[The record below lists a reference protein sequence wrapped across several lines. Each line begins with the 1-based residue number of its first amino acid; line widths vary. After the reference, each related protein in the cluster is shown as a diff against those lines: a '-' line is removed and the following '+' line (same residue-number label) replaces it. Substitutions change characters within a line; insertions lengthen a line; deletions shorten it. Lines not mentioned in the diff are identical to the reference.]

1 MEQIRLD
8 HQLPVKKTDH
18 TSKGDQLK
26 WKIGNIWYKSD
37 YMGYEGLS
45 ETLVSHLL
53 QKSTLSHPF
62 VLYQPV
68 RIAYRGTLRSGCS
81 SPDFLKANQM
91 LIPLE
96 KLYRQNTGDSLA
108 ITLAAF
114 SEPAERI
121 RFLADQMEHMT
132 GIQNFGAYLTAM
144 LEIDAFFLNEDRH
157 TNNIA
162 VLYDTE
168 TEQYSPSPLFDQGLC
183 LFADI
188 SNDYPLDLPMDVCM
202 ERIEAKPFSSDF
214 DTQLDAAEELYGIQ
228 LHFSFTAKDVCTELD
243 SLADYYPL
251 EIRQRVEQII
261 RRQMRKVRVEK
272 KTVQKSPHAVCV
284 FCTVFFF
291 DLFTRSYAIFLNT
304 GIESIGAAART
315 VCPPS
320 YTFPSLVSSQRPS
333 GRYTSRSNSFRWK
346 IGATRYSLPNIY

>member
-8 HQLPVKKTDH
+8 NQLPVKKTDH

-108 ITLAAF
+108 I
-114 SEPAERI
+114 S
-121 RFLADQMEHMT
+121 
-132 GIQNFGAYLTAM
+132 
-144 LEIDAFFLNEDRH
+144 LEI
-157 TNNIA
+157 
-162 VLYDTE
+162 
-168 TEQYSPSPLFDQGLC
+168 
-183 LFADI
+183 
-188 SNDYPLDLPMDVCM
+188 
-202 ERIEAKPFSSDF
+202 
-214 DTQLDAAEELYGIQ
+214 
-228 LHFSFTAKDVCTELD
+228 
-243 SLADYYPL
+243 
-251 EIRQRVEQII
+251 
-261 RRQMRKVRVEK
+261 
-272 KTVQKSPHAVCV
+272 
-284 FCTVFFF
+284 
-291 DLFTRSYAIFLNT
+291 
-304 GIESIGAAART
+304 
-315 VCPPS
+315 
-320 YTFPSLVSSQRPS
+320 
-333 GRYTSRSNSFRWK
+333 GR
-346 IGATRYSLPNIY
+346 AHV

>member
-108 ITLAAF
+108 ISLAAF

-121 RFLADQMEHMT
+121 RFLADQLENMT

-168 TEQYSPSPLFDQGLC
+168 TAQYSLSPLFDQGLC
-183 LFADI
+183 LFADT

-228 LHFSFTAKDVCTELD
+228 LHFSFTPKDVCTELA

-261 RRQMRKVRVEK
+261 RRQMRKYEY
-272 KTVQKSPHAVCV
+272 
-284 FCTVFFF
+284 
-291 DLFTRSYAIFLNT
+291 LMRS
-304 GIESIGAAART
+304 
-315 VCPPS
+315 
-320 YTFPSLVSSQRPS
+320 
-333 GRYTSRSNSFRWK
+333 
-346 IGATRYSLPNIY
+346 

>member
-8 HQLPVKKTDH
+8 NQLPVKKTDH

-53 QKSTLSHPF
+53 QKSSLSHPF

-168 TEQYSPSPLFDQGLC
+168 TEQYSLSPLFDQGLC
-183 LFADI
+183 LFADT

-228 LHFSFTAKDVCTELD
+228 LHFSFTPKDVCTELA

-251 EIRQRVEQII
+251 ESRQRVEQII
-261 RRQMRKVRVEK
+261 RRQMRKYGY
-272 KTVQKSPHAVCV
+272 
-284 FCTVFFF
+284 
-291 DLFTRSYAIFLNT
+291 LMRS
-304 GIESIGAAART
+304 
-315 VCPPS
+315 
-320 YTFPSLVSSQRPS
+320 
-333 GRYTSRSNSFRWK
+333 
-346 IGATRYSLPNIY
+346 

>member
-132 GIQNFGAYLTAM
+132 GIQNFGRNAEY
-144 LEIDAFFLNEDRH
+144 R
-157 TNNIA
+157 
-162 VLYDTE
+162 
-168 TEQYSPSPLFDQGLC
+168 SPP
-183 LFADI
+183 
-188 SNDYPLDLPMDVCM
+188 
-202 ERIEAKPFSSDF
+202 
-214 DTQLDAAEELYGIQ
+214 
-228 LHFSFTAKDVCTELD
+228 D
-243 SLADYYPL
+243 S
-251 EIRQRVEQII
+251 Q
-261 RRQMRKVRVEK
+261 
-272 KTVQKSPHAVCV
+272 
-284 FCTVFFF
+284 
-291 DLFTRSYAIFLNT
+291 
-304 GIESIGAAART
+304 
-315 VCPPS
+315 
-320 YTFPSLVSSQRPS
+320 
-333 GRYTSRSNSFRWK
+333 
-346 IGATRYSLPNIY
+346 

>member
-108 ITLAAF
+108 ISLAAF
-114 SEPAERI
+114 SEPA
-121 RFLADQMEHMT
+121 
-132 GIQNFGAYLTAM
+132 
-144 LEIDAFFLNEDRH
+144 
-157 TNNIA
+157 
-162 VLYDTE
+162 
-168 TEQYSPSPLFDQGLC
+168 
-183 LFADI
+183 
-188 SNDYPLDLPMDVCM
+188 

-228 LHFSFTAKDVCTELD
+228 LHFSFTTKDVCTELA

-261 RRQMRKVRVEK
+261 RRQMRKYGY
-272 KTVQKSPHAVCV
+272 
-284 FCTVFFF
+284 
-291 DLFTRSYAIFLNT
+291 LIRS
-304 GIESIGAAART
+304 
-315 VCPPS
+315 
-320 YTFPSLVSSQRPS
+320 
-333 GRYTSRSNSFRWK
+333 
-346 IGATRYSLPNIY
+346 

>member
-96 KLYRQNTGDSLA
+96 TVPPEY
-108 ITLAAF
+108 
-114 SEPAERI
+114 
-121 RFLADQMEHMT
+121 
-132 GIQNFGAYLTAM
+132 
-144 LEIDAFFLNEDRH
+144 
-157 TNNIA
+157 
-162 VLYDTE
+162 
-168 TEQYSPSPLFDQGLC
+168 
-183 LFADI
+183 
-188 SNDYPLDLPMDVCM
+188 
-202 ERIEAKPFSSDF
+202 
-214 DTQLDAAEELYGIQ
+214 
-228 LHFSFTAKDVCTELD
+228 
-243 SLADYYPL
+243 
-251 EIRQRVEQII
+251 
-261 RRQMRKVRVEK
+261 RRQ
-272 KTVQKSPHAVCV
+272 SGNHAC
-284 FCTVFFF
+284 CFF
-291 DLFTRSYAIFLNT
+291 RT
-304 GIESIGAAART
+304 GGTHS
-315 VCPPS
+315 
-320 YTFPSLVSSQRPS
+320 FS
-333 GRYTSRSNSFRWK
+333 GRSDGTHDGNSEFRC
-346 IGATRYSLPNIY
+346 ISDRYAGN

>member
-96 KLYRQNTGDSLA
+96 NCTARIPETVWQSRLLLFQNRRN
-108 ITLAAF
+108 AF
-114 SEPAERI
+114 VFWQI
-121 RFLADQMEHMT
+121 RW
-132 GIQNFGAYLTAM
+132 
-144 LEIDAFFLNEDRH
+144 
-157 TNNIA
+157 
-162 VLYDTE
+162 
-168 TEQYSPSPLFDQGLC
+168 
-183 LFADI
+183 
-188 SNDYPLDLPMDVCM
+188 
-202 ERIEAKPFSSDF
+202 
-214 DTQLDAAEELYGIQ
+214 
-228 LHFSFTAKDVCTELD
+228 
-243 SLADYYPL
+243 
-251 EIRQRVEQII
+251 
-261 RRQMRKVRVEK
+261 
-272 KTVQKSPHAVCV
+272 
-284 FCTVFFF
+284 
-291 DLFTRSYAIFLNT
+291 NT
-304 GIESIGAAART
+304 
-315 VCPPS
+315 
-320 YTFPSLVSSQRPS
+320 
-333 GRYTSRSNSFRWK
+333 
-346 IGATRYSLPNIY
+346 

>member
-8 HQLPVKKTDH
+8 NQLPVKKTDH

-114 SEPAERI
+114 FR
-121 RFLADQMEHMT
+121 T
-132 GIQNFGAYLTAM
+132 GGT
-144 LEIDAFFLNEDRH
+144 H
-157 TNNIA
+157 
-162 VLYDTE
+162 
-168 TEQYSPSPLFDQGLC
+168 
-183 LFADI
+183 
-188 SNDYPLDLPMDVCM
+188 
-202 ERIEAKPFSSDF
+202 
-214 DTQLDAAEELYGIQ
+214 
-228 LHFSFTAKDVCTELD
+228 SF
-243 SLADYYPL
+243 
-251 EIRQRVEQII
+251 
-261 RRQMRKVRVEK
+261 
-272 KTVQKSPHAVCV
+272 
-284 FCTVFFF
+284 
-291 DLFTRSYAIFLNT
+291 
-304 GIESIGAAART
+304 
-315 VCPPS
+315 
-320 YTFPSLVSSQRPS
+320 S
-333 GRYTSRSNSFRWK
+333 GRSDGTHDGNSEFRC
-346 IGATRYSLPNIY
+346 ISDRYAGN

>member
-108 ITLAAF
+108 ISLAAF

-121 RFLADQMEHMT
+121 RFLADQLENMT

-168 TEQYSPSPLFDQGLC
+168 TAQYSLSPLFDQGLC
-183 LFADI
+183 LFADT

-228 LHFSFTAKDVCTELD
+228 LHFSFTTKDVCTELA

-261 RRQMRKVRVEK
+261 RQQMRKYGY
-272 KTVQKSPHAVCV
+272 
-284 FCTVFFF
+284 
-291 DLFTRSYAIFLNT
+291 LMRS
-304 GIESIGAAART
+304 
-315 VCPPS
+315 
-320 YTFPSLVSSQRPS
+320 
-333 GRYTSRSNSFRWK
+333 
-346 IGATRYSLPNIY
+346 